1 MGPRGVVGRLFIVYY
16 TIFEC
21 DKLHVQ
27 YVHGHMIVYIK
38 ERPEIMSPLRR
49 MKGVLSKRY
58 RVVKFLKSINSVTR
72 GSKNAK
78 DNS

>member
-27 YVHGHMIVYIK
+27 YVQLRTVYIN

-58 RVVKFLKSINSVTR
+58 RVVKFFKSINSLCYV
-72 GSKNAK
+72 GVQKCQG
-78 DNS
+78 

>member
-27 YVHGHMIVYIK
+27 YVQLRTVYIK

-58 RVVKFLKSINSVTR
+58 RVVKFFKSINSLCYV
-72 GSKNAK
+72 GVQKCQG
-78 DNS
+78 